1 MVGRFRVPE
10 ILKTMRNTKFNG
22 WGGGGGM
29 SVCGLWFTNLS
40 HRVATTLR
48 VAAGDTKLFLIAQ
61 PKKK

>member
-1 MVGRFRVPE
+1 MYF
-10 ILKTMRNTKFNG
+10 
-22 WGGGGGM
+22 
-29 SVCGLWFTNLS
+29 CGFWFTNLN